1 MIFSRVGTITG
12 LDYWTGLLDSP
23 NCKIQ
28 LIQYR
33 TEAKLSYF
41 LSYFTNT
48 APYSVFPG
56 VSRGQRSHAY
66 LIRFTPWWLLCLN
79 PVEFK
84 QVLSTHELYQQEGN
98 TYLLESTF
106 TEISIE
112 NLVPE
117 RIRRAFYFIEIN
129 L

>member
-1 MIFSRVGTITG
+1 MILSRVGTITG
-12 LDYWTGLLDSP
+12 LDYWTHP

-28 LIQYR
+28 LIQCR
-33 TEAKLSYF
+33 TKAKLSYF

-66 LIRFTPWWLLCLN
+66 LIRFTPWWLCLN

-84 QVLSTHELYQQEGN
+84 QALSTHELYQQEGN

-106 TEISIE
+106 TKLSIE